1 LEEEEDVILV
11 QSINFTKNYLL
22 MNKCFLFLAFVLSL
36 ISAGLVGKAQIHSV
50 YDQLVYV
57 NAEWKNQTDVDP
69 QLRSELS
76 QALDEQKLIQLHL
89 HEVEKL
95 LRERDISKL
104 TPQLKENRLK
114 NLNVLHQYCMAG
126 VFPVNSRHMN
136 RQPYFIDDN
145 NVYCAVGYLMKES
158 GADDVAKDIRRTQNY
173 SFLADIHHDKLMSWV
188 QQSGLTFDELALI
201 QPAYGEDWPAA
212 IIEFHY
218 NNAGPDVNE
227 YIEIHQSSGQLI
239 GMIPFNKVLFY
250 DGTGTLYKTLLI
262 AQMQTFTSG
271 VHQFYHYLFPVN
283 ENFADNGRV
292 ELWGTNPS
300 LGTNK
305 LIAVNTYTNN
315 SLQLDDYF
323 YGNPWSR
330 VFNIGESESTL
341 VNFSLNFCDFYRNIT
356 YNLQSMPTTIGA
368 LNACL
373 ILPIS
378 LSNFSYS
385 IIDKKVNLHWE
396 TTSETNSRQ
405 FIVERSLNGMDFQAI
420 GSVPA
425 SGNSSSLKQYSLTD
439 NAPNYINHYRIK
451 QVDVDGRFTYSKILY
466 VKVEKASP
474 LHILQNVVSTNLQY
488 HVNAE
493 MAGSKLDIYDMT
505 GRNVYSTVTKAGAQ
519 QLNVSGWSVGKY
531 LIRLIAVSGQ
541 TYSHQFIKQ

>member
-1 LEEEEDVILV
+1 MKKLLLL
-11 QSINFTKNYLL
+11 FT
-22 MNKCFLFLAFVLSL
+22 FVLSL
-36 ISAGLVGKAQIHSV
+36 TCVSLNGKTQVNSV

-57 NAEWKNQTDVDP
+57 NAEWRNQTDADP
-69 QLRSELS
+69 KLRSNTPKPLT
-76 QALDEQKLIQLHL
+76 EQQLIQLHL
-89 HEVEKL
+89 SETEKL
-95 LRERDISKL
+95 LRGRDVSKL
-104 TPQLKENRLK
+104 SPILKENRLK
-114 NLNVLHQYCMAG
+114 NLNVLHQYRMAG
-126 VFPVNSRHMN
+126 IFPLNTKHIN
-136 RQPYFIDDN
+136 RQPYFIDDY
-145 NVYCAVGYLMKES
+145 NVYCAVGYLMKMS
-158 GADDVAKDIRRTQNY
+158 GADEVAKDIRRTQNY
-173 SFLADIHHDKLMSWV
+173 SYLSDIHHDKLMSWV

-262 AQMQTFTSG
+262 AQMQTFTTG

-283 ENFADNGRV
+283 ESFADNGRV

-305 LIAVNTYTNN
+305 LIAVYTYTNN
-315 SLQLDDYF
+315 SLQLDDY
-323 YGNPWSR
+323 YYANPWTR
-330 VFNIGESESTL
+330 VFNMGESESTP
-341 VNFSLNFCDFYRNIT
+341 VNFALNFCDFYRNIT

-385 IIDKKVNLHWE
+385 LIDKKVSLHWE
-396 TTSETNSRQ
+396 TTSEVNSRH
-405 FIVERSLNGMDFQAI
+405 FIVERSLNGVDFQAI
-420 GSVPA
+420 GTVPA
-425 SGNSSSLKQYSLTD
+425 AGNSNTSRQYIFTD
-439 NAPNYINHYRIK
+439 NTPNYVNHYRLK
-451 QVDVDGRFTYSKILY
+451 QVDFDGRNIYSKILY

-474 LHILQNVVSTNLQY
+474 LQILQNVVSTDLQY
-488 HVNAE
+488 QVNAE
-493 MAGSKLDIYDMT
+493 LNGSKLMIYDMT
-505 GRNVYSTVTKAGAQ
+505 GRCVYNIDTKAGVQ
-519 QLNVSGWSVGKY
+519 DINVSGWIAGKY
-531 LIRLIAVSGQ
+531 LVRLLTINGQ
-541 TYSHQFIKQ
+541 VYSHQFIKQ